1 MISQGVMY
9 FFGLLAVLSS
19 LYILFTNNILYAA
32 FSLVVTLLSVAIL
45 YLAAGAEF
53 VGVTQIMIY
62 VGGIIVLMIFGIM
75 LTNEQ
80 RVKTNKKA
88 AHNKFMAFV
97 ISISIFSILL
107 YAILRLN
114 LGDIK
119 IGVEGNVKEL
129 GLALMT
135 EYLLPFELAA
145 VLLLLVLMAASV
157 IASPKKEIN

>member
-145 VLLLLVLMAASV
+145 VLLL
-157 IASPKKEIN
+157 